1 MIYLRDTDGMRT
13 VWVPGASGSQPAS
26 VTLTLHST
34 TGLEDITVEA
44 ANTGE
49 GGFFRLAVDPSALGL
64 TPGEWEYTVGREGET
79 LASGVLA
86 VLSDELDYR
95 KIYEK
100 NITYEQYR
108 AE

>member
-34 TGLEDITVEA
+34 MGLEDITVEA
-44 ANTGE
+44 VNTGE
-49 GGFFRLAVDPSALGL
+49 GGCFRLAVDPSALGL
-64 TPGEWEYTVGREGET
+64 TPGEWEYTVTSFGT
-79 LASGVLA
+79 VMASGVLT
-86 VLSDELDYR
+86 VVSDELEYR
-95 KIYEK
+95 KIYDK